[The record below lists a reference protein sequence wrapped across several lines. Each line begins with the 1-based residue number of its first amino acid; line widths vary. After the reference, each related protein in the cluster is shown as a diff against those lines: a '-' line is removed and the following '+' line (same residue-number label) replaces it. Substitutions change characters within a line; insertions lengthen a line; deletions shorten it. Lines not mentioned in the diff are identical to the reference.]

1 MQPADGEVTSTAAEV
16 PVRRGFRAGLT
27 FLVFCAIAGGAVALI
42 FAGVLPSIYGIAAI
56 ALVLT
61 AFFWLIRAQLP
72 SILLVF
78 AAVLLA
84 SVAVTQQAPKL
95 RPDRMQADEGLRLSG
110 KWKASG
116 KFDEKLP
123 IVVHLVFDEMMSVGA
138 MTDDLPGAAQTRQA
152 LLEFGEKHSFRIFDS
167 AYSRYFYTSEA
178 LPELMNREYLGK
190 TGMDSFSPLPFNAK
204 TKSYTVKSNS
214 YFEDMAARGYR
225 TVVFQN
231 SYINFCANKNVDMCQ
246 TLDSFDPAGKD
257 LDGVD
262 GPTQRVNLWQTVFR
276 AYEPSYTSEI
286 GQKIVG
292 RIYGLENREVG
303 VVGDGGRYDVR
314 RFPQWFDR
322 FTTFVST
329 VPRGTHVFAHFLV
342 PHDPYLLR
350 ESCVVSGKVDS
361 GHYLSQYPSSEHAA
375 RRQDYYSRYLA
386 QVRCVAQ
393 KLDSFMSAV
402 DQSENFR
409 DAVIIIHGDHGS
421 RISIGDIVEDYSK
434 RDFIDNYGTFF
445 AVRSPGAPAGVDCEF
460 VALPEVFRRY
470 VARPGEI
477 VPRMGP
483 LPVVVLSRA
492 AGTVKVEARMPL
504 FGCAAGPAA
513 PGP

>member
-1 MQPADGEVTSTAAEV
+1 
-16 PVRRGFRAGLT
+16 
-27 FLVFCAIAGGAVALI
+27 
-42 FAGVLPSIYGIAAI
+42 
-56 ALVLT
+56 
-61 AFFWLIRAQLP
+61 
-72 SILLVF
+72 
-78 AAVLLA
+78 
-84 SVAVTQQAPKL
+84 
-95 RPDRMQADEGLRLSG
+95 
-110 KWKASG
+110 
-116 KFDEKLP
+116 
-123 IVVHLVFDEMMSVGA
+123 
-138 MTDDLPGAAQTRQA
+138 
-152 LLEFGEKHSFRIFDS
+152 
-167 AYSRYFYTSEA
+167 
-178 LPELMNREYLGK
+178 
-190 TGMDSFSPLPFNAK
+190 MDTFSPLPFNEK
-204 TKSYTVKSNS
+204 TKSYTAKSNS
-214 YFEDMAARGYR
+214 YFDDMAARGYR

-257 LDGVD
+257 LAGVD
-262 GPTQRVNLWQTVFR
+262 GPTQRVNLWQTVLR

-286 GQKIVG
+286 GQRIVG
-292 RIYGLENREVG
+292 RVYGLENGKVA

-329 VPRGTHVFAHFLV
+329 VPRGTHVYAHFLV
-342 PHDPYLLR
+342 PHDPYLLL

-375 RRQDYYSRYLA
+375 RRQDYYSRYLT

-393 KLDSFMSAV
+393 KLDNFMSAV

-434 RDFIDNYGTFF
+434 RDFIDNYGSFF
-445 AVRSPGAPAGVDCEF
+445 AVRSPAAPAGVDCEF
-460 VALPEVFRRY
+460 VSLPEVFRRY

-492 AGTVKVEARMPL
+492 AGLSKVEARMPL
-504 FGCAAGPAA
+504 FGCAAGPLAA
-513 PGP
+513 PGS